1 MHLTESYICLHEV
14 RFYAFHGVMPQERSV
29 GGEFLVSVKVGYP
42 LEKAMSSDDVADT
55 LNYAALYELVKKE
68 MMQPSALLEHVM
80 GRIVE
85 AIEKAFPEVTSVEV
99 KIKKVNP
106 PMGSDC
112 KGAEV
117 MGRFVK

>member
-14 RFYAFHGVMPQERSV
+14 RFYAFHGVMPQERRV

-68 MMQPSALLEHVM
+68 MMQPSSLLEHVM

-85 AIEKAFPEVTSVEV
+85 AIEKAFPEVTSLEV

>member
-14 RFYAFHGVMPQERSV
+14 RFYAFHGVMPQERRV

-55 LNYAALYELVKKE
+55 LNYAELYELVKKE
-68 MMQPSALLEHVM
+68 MMQPSGLLEHVM

>member
-68 MMQPSALLEHVM
+68 MMQPSSLLEHVM

-85 AIEKAFPEVTSVEV
+85 AIEKACPEVTSVEV

>member
-42 LEKAMSSDDVADT
+42 LEKAMISDDVADT
-55 LNYAALYELVKKE
+55 LNYAELYELVKKE
-68 MMQPSALLEHVM
+68 MMQPSGLLEHVM

-85 AIEKAFPEVTSVEV
+85 TIEKAFPEVTSVEV

>member
-14 RFYAFHGVMPQERSV
+14 RFYAFHGVMPQERRV

-55 LNYAALYELVKKE
+55 LNYAELYELVKKE
-68 MMQPSALLEHVM
+68 MMLPSSLLEHVM

-106 PMGSDC
+106 PMGSDSN
-112 KGAEV
+112 GAEV
-117 MGRFVK
+117 MGRFER

>member
-42 LEKAMSSDDVADT
+42 LEKAMISDDVADT

-68 MMQPSALLEHVM
+68 MMQPSSLLEHVM

-85 AIEKAFPEVTSVEV
+85 AIEKAFPEVASVEV

>member
-42 LEKAMSSDDVADT
+42 LEKAMISDDVADT
-55 LNYAALYELVKKE
+55 LNYAELYELGKKE
-68 MMQPSALLEHVM
+68 MMQPSGLLEHVM

-106 PMGSDC
+106 PMGSDSN
-112 KGAEV
+112 GAEV
-117 MGRFVK
+117 MGRFER

>member
-14 RFYAFHGVMPQERSV
+14 RFYAFHGVMPQERRV

-55 LNYAALYELVKKE
+55 LNYAALYELVKEE
-68 MMQPSALLEHVM
+68 MMQPSSLLEHVM

-85 AIEKAFPEVTSVEV
+85 AIEKAFPEVASVEV

-106 PMGSDC
+106 PMGSDSN
-112 KGAEV
+112 GAEV
-117 MGRFVK
+117 MGRFER

>member
-55 LNYAALYELVKKE
+55 LNYAELYELVKKE
-68 MMQPSALLEHVM
+68 MMQPSSLLEHVM

-117 MGRFVK
+117 MGRFER

>member
-14 RFYAFHGVMPQERSV
+14 RFYAFHGVMPQERRV

-55 LNYAALYELVKKE
+55 LNYAELYELVKKE
-68 MMQPSALLEHVM
+68 MMLPSSLLEHVM

-85 AIEKAFPEVTSVEV
+85 AIEKAFPKVTSVEV

-106 PMGSDC
+106 PMGSDSN
-112 KGAEV
+112 GAEV
-117 MGRFVK
+117 MGRFER

>member
-55 LNYAALYELVKKE
+55 LNYAELYELVKKE
-68 MMQPSALLEHVM
+68 MMLPSSLLEHVM

-85 AIEKAFPEVTSVEV
+85 AIEKAFPEVASVEV

>member
-14 RFYAFHGVMPQERSV
+14 RFYAFHGVMLQERSV

-68 MMQPSALLEHVM
+68 MMQPSSLLEHVM

-106 PMGSDC
+106 PLGSDSN
-112 KGAEV
+112 GAEV
-117 MGRFVK
+117 MGRFGK

>member
-42 LEKAMSSDDVADT
+42 LEKAMISDDVADT

-68 MMQPSALLEHVM
+68 MMQPSSLLEHVM

-85 AIEKAFPEVTSVEV
+85 AIEKAFPKVASVEV

>member
-1 MHLTESYICLHEV
+1 MQLTESYICLHDV
-14 RFYAFHGVMPQERSV
+14 RFYAFHGVMPQERKV

-42 LEKAMSSDDVADT
+42 LEQAMRSDDVANT
-55 LNYAALYELVKKE
+55 LNYAELYELVKKE
-68 MMQPSALLEHVM
+68 MMQPSCLLEHVM

-106 PMGSDC
+106 PMGSDSN
-112 KGAEV
+112 GAEV
-117 MGRFVK
+117 MGRFEK

>member
-68 MMQPSALLEHVM
+68 MMLPSSLLEHVM

-85 AIEKAFPEVTSVEV
+85 AIEKAFPEVASVEV

>member
-55 LNYAALYELVKKE
+55 LNYAELYELVKKE
-68 MMQPSALLEHVM
+68 MMQPSGLLEHVM

-85 AIEKAFPEVTSVEV
+85 AVEKAFPEVMSVEV

-106 PMGSDC
+106 PMGSDSN
-112 KGAEV
+112 GAEV
-117 MGRFVK
+117 MGRFEK

>member
-29 GGEFLVSVKVGYP
+29 GGEFLVSVKVGCP

-55 LNYAALYELVKKE
+55 LNYAELYELVKKE
-68 MMQPSALLEHVM
+68 MMLPSSLLEHVM

-106 PMGSDC
+106 PMGSDSN
-112 KGAEV
+112 GAEV
-117 MGRFVK
+117 MGRFER

>member
-14 RFYAFHGVMPQERSV
+14 RFYAFHGVMPQERRV

-68 MMQPSALLEHVM
+68 MMQPSSLLEHVM

-106 PMGSDC
+106 PMGSDSN
-112 KGAEV
+112 GAEV
-117 MGRFVK
+117 MGRFER

>member
-42 LEKAMSSDDVADT
+42 LEKAMISDDVADT
-55 LNYAALYELVKKE
+55 LNYAELYELVKKE
-68 MMQPSALLEHVM
+68 MMQPSGLLEHVM

-85 AIEKAFPEVTSVEV
+85 AIEKAFPEVASVEV

>member
-55 LNYAALYELVKKE
+55 LNYAELYELVKKE
-68 MMQPSALLEHVM
+68 MMQPSSLLEHVM

-85 AIEKAFPEVTSVEV
+85 AIEKAFPEVASVEV

>member
-14 RFYAFHGVMPQERSV
+14 SFYAFHGVMPQERSV

-42 LEKAMSSDDVADT
+42 LEKAMISDGVADT

-68 MMQPSALLEHVM
+68 MMQPSSLLEHVM

-85 AIEKAFPEVTSVEV
+85 TIEKAFPEVTSVEV

-106 PMGSDC
+106 PMGSDSN
-112 KGAEV
+112 GAEV

>member
-68 MMQPSALLEHVM
+68 MMQPSSLLEHVM

-106 PMGSDC
+106 PMGSDSN
-112 KGAEV
+112 GAEV
-117 MGRFVK
+117 MGRFER

>member
-55 LNYAALYELVKKE
+55 LNYAELYELVKKE
-68 MMQPSALLEHVM
+68 MMQPSGLLEHVM

>member
-29 GGEFLVSVKVGYP
+29 GGEFFVSVKVGYP

-55 LNYAALYELVKKE
+55 LNYAELYELVKKE
-68 MMQPSALLEHVM
+68 MMLPSSLLEHVM

-85 AIEKAFPEVTSVEV
+85 ALEKAFPKVTSVEV

-106 PMGSDC
+106 PMGSDSN
-112 KGAEV
+112 GAEV
-117 MGRFVK
+117 MGRFER

>member
-29 GGEFLVSVKVGYP
+29 GGEFFVSVKVGYP
-42 LEKAMSSDDVADT
+42 LEKAMISDGVADT

-68 MMQPSALLEHVM
+68 MMQPSSLLEHVM

-106 PMGSDC
+106 PMGSDSN
-112 KGAEV
+112 GAEV
-117 MGRFVK
+117 MGRFER

>member
-29 GGEFLVSVKVGYP
+29 GGEFLVSVKVGCP

-55 LNYAALYELVKKE
+55 LNYAELYELVKKE
-68 MMQPSALLEHVM
+68 MMLPSSLLEHVM

-85 AIEKAFPEVTSVEV
+85 AIEKAFPKVTSVEV

-117 MGRFVK
+117 MGRFER

>member
-14 RFYAFHGVMPQERSV
+14 RFYAFHGVLPQERRV

-55 LNYAALYELVKKE
+55 LNYAELYELVKKE
-68 MMQPSALLEHVM
+68 MMQPSGLLEHVM

-85 AIEKAFPEVTSVEV
+85 AIEKAFPKVTSVEV

-106 PMGSDC
+106 PMGSDSN
-112 KGAEV
+112 GAEV
-117 MGRFVK
+117 MGRFER

>member
-29 GGEFLVSVKVGYP
+29 GGEFFVSVKVGYP
-42 LEKAMSSDDVADT
+42 LEKAMISDDVADT

-68 MMQPSALLEHVM
+68 MMQPSGLLEHVM

>member
-42 LEKAMSSDDVADT
+42 LEKAISSDDVADT
-55 LNYAALYELVKKE
+55 LNYAELYELVKKE
-68 MMQPSALLEHVM
+68 MMLPSSLLEHVM

-85 AIEKAFPEVTSVEV
+85 AIEKAFPKVTSVEV

-106 PMGSDC
+106 PMGSDSN
-112 KGAEV
+112 GAEV
-117 MGRFVK
+117 MGRFER

>member
-68 MMQPSALLEHVM
+68 MMQPSSLLEHVM

-106 PMGSDC
+106 PMGSDSN
-112 KGAEV
+112 GAEV
-117 MGRFVK
+117 MGRFEK

>member
-68 MMQPSALLEHVM
+68 MMQPSSLLEHVM

-85 AIEKAFPEVTSVEV
+85 AIEKAFPEVASVEV

-106 PMGSDC
+106 PMGSDSN
-112 KGAEV
+112 GAEV
-117 MGRFVK
+117 MGRFEK

>member
-55 LNYAALYELVKKE
+55 LNYAELYELVKKE
-68 MMQPSALLEHVM
+68 MMQPSGLLEHVM

-85 AIEKAFPEVTSVEV
+85 AIEKAFPKVASVEV

>member
-68 MMQPSALLEHVM
+68 MMQPSSLLEHVM

-85 AIEKAFPEVTSVEV
+85 AIEKAFPKVTSVEV

-106 PMGSDC
+106 PMGSDSN
-112 KGAEV
+112 GAEV
-117 MGRFVK
+117 MGRFEK